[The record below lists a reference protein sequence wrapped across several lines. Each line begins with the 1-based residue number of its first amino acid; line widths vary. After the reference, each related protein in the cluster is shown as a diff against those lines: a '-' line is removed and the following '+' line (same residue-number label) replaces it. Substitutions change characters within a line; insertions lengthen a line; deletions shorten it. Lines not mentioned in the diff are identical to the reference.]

1 MFVSGWFPQYG
12 TSYWQVG
19 ENVHQNGCFKMAL
32 TRFKQELLT
41 KKEGRQAEFAIE
53 KDDIVDLVARAYKV
67 SFVQV
72 DNNLNA
78 AIAEKGWGPL
88 NYRTLLP
95 GEIHLSA
102 VSATQTEL
110 KAAISTITPTGL
122 NLNLVITSTLLDK
135 VIERRNREDSRNGTN
150 LDQMTC
156 QRKELALLAIAQ
168 NKR

>member
-19 ENVHQNGCFKMAL
+19 ENVQQNGCFKMAL

-53 KDDIVDLVARAYKV
+53 KDDIVDLVARACKV

-110 KAAISTITPTGL
+110 KAAISTSLSHQQDLIY
-122 NLNLVITSTLLDK
+122 I
-135 VIERRNREDSRNGTN
+135 
-150 LDQMTC
+150 
-156 QRKELALLAIAQ
+156 
-168 NKR
+168 